1 MKKFSLYSIFFLIF
15 ITNLFSN
22 EEVWKDLNTHD
33 EKYYSFKVPSAWR
46 QIPTNEKGLEYFF
59 EASGISFPSLYN
71 NHVVKVVAFIT
82 KQNCI
87 DLDDCKFKCVS
98 GYRYNSD
105 RVFDNGKV
113 DSVQKIKLASFQ
125 DAYFVKTQFFRVS
138 NGLNQS
144 RYDLI
149 VFSRKAGAGY
159 VFTFSVQ
166 YFDNTYHFEEVL
178 NLDYLAKK
186 LFGYFVLRA

>member
-1 MKKFSLYSIFFLIF
+1 MIF

-22 EEVWKDLNTHD
+22 DEVWKDLNTHD

-59 EASGISFPSLYN
+59 EASGISFPSSYN
-71 NHVVKVVAFIT
+71 NHVVKAVAFIT

-87 DLDDCKFKCVS
+87 DLDDCKFRCVS

-105 RVFDNGKV
+105 RVFEYGKEDYV
-113 DSVQKIKLASFQ
+113 EKIKLSSFQ
-125 DAYFVKTQFFRVS
+125 DAYFVKTQFFRNS

-166 YFDNTYHFEEVL
+166 YLDKTHAFEEEFKL
-178 NLDYLAKK
+178 TEFAKK
-186 LFGYFVLRA
+186 LFSYFFLRA

>member
-1 MKKFSLYSIFFLIF
+1 MKKFSFCLICLLFFGS
-15 ITNLFSN
+15 NLFSN
-22 EEVWKDLNTHD
+22 DDIWKDLSKH
-33 EKYYSFKVPSAWR
+33 EAKYYSFKVPSAWR
-46 QIPTNEKGLEYFF
+46 QIQTNDKGLEYFF
-59 EASGISFPSLYN
+59 EASGIGFPAKYN
-71 NHVVKVVAFIT
+71 DKVVKVVAFIT
-82 KQNCI
+82 KQSCM

-105 RVFDNGKV
+105 RVFDNGKE

-149 VFSRKAGAGY
+149 VFSRKARAGF

-166 YFDNTYHFEEVL
+166 YFDNTYHFEEVQG
-178 NLDYLAKK
+178 LDDFVKK
-186 LFGYFVLRA
+186 LFSYFVLRA